1 MRINREK
8 LEAELKKQGYTAKE
22 LAQNMDVH
30 EGTITKYM
38 NGVNVPT
45 KRMYQI
51 ADFLNIDIFDLMD
64 VRGFTY

>member
-51 ADFLNIDIFDLMD
+51 ADFLNVDIFDLMD

>member
-8 LEAELKKQGYTAKE
+8 LETELKKQGYTAKE